1 MNLKPLII
9 STLIIGLC
17 SVSKTSK
24 ANYSELIL
32 GDWNCFIDVEL
43 VGMTMSIT
51 MQNSFSKDK
60 SAKGRGLVKVQNA
73 AIGMNLAYDVKVD
86 QTWFIQN
93 NTLYQTVVAS
103 SIQSLKS
110 SFYESMFD
118 TDSLLPVGQQESTKI
133 MTLTQ
138 SSFLGLY
145 NGLDLK
151 CNR

>member
-1 MNLKPLII
+1 MTLKSLII
-9 STLIIGLC
+9 STLIIGL
-17 SVSKTSK
+17 SSISITSK

-32 GDWNCFIDVEL
+32 GNWNCLIDVEL

-51 MQNSFSKDK
+51 MQNSFFKDK

-73 AIGMNLAYDVKVD
+73 AIAMNLAYDVKVD
-86 QTWFIQN
+86 QSWFIQN
-93 NTLYQTVVAS
+93 DKLYQTIVTS
-103 SIQSLKS
+103 SIHSLKS
-110 SFYESMFD
+110 SFYESMFE

-133 MTLTQ
+133 VTLTQ
-138 SSFLGLY
+138 STFVGLY